1 MKKTYIF
8 ASTIIICISLLL
20 LNTEHAYGFQTN
32 LSTNTINT
40 TLDYKNSQE
49 DTNHVSHQQSKEQV
63 EFFNQALNKLG
74 ATSPNQVVKLW
85 VKAEQTRNGV
95 FHYAVA
101 CDGLKKKIIKEWGE
115 PKENY
120 WIIGVSS
127 PWLEKYEILSNKK
140 LNNSCYETTIKFFWI
155 TSAGPSDPTQNTLVI
170 VKNKDIWCVKEVK

>member
-1 MKKTYIF
+1 MKNIIKF
-8 ASTIIICISLLL
+8 AISIIIFISLLL
-20 LNTEHAYGFQTN
+20 NTDSAYAFQTSFSDN
-32 LSTNTINT
+32 ANNTILN
-40 TLDYKNSQE
+40 YKNSQ
-49 DTNHVSHQQSKEQV
+49 DDLNHVSHQQSKAQV
-63 EFFNQALNKLG
+63 EFFSQALNELG
-74 ATSPNQVVKLW
+74 ATSPKQVVKLW

-101 CDGLKKKIIKEWGE
+101 CDELKKKIIKEWGE
-115 PKENY
+115 PQENF

-127 PWLEKYEILSNKK
+127 PWLDKYEILSNKK